1 MARHFTPGQ
10 SEALAAFALQLE
22 RIKQTFSDAD
32 RQDEHFSL
40 DGIETPDHSTA
51 SISIDEWGALLSAV
65 KTRLRLTVGEVYRP
79 DFNDT
84 QAALKAS
91 VLECV
96 DVLDQLQV
104 MLGDALTAST
114 PPDWRD
120 SRGSPSIGQRRA
132 GGEAHVSAV
141 PVSTP
146 PLLKRA
152 RAALAND

>member
-1 MARHFTPGQ
+1 VARHFTPGQ
-10 SEALAAFALQLE
+10 SQALAAFAKQLE
-22 RIKQTFSDAD
+22 RIKQTFTDVD
-32 RQDEHFSL
+32 RQDEHFAL
-40 DGIETPDHSTA
+40 YGIETPDRSTP

-65 KTRLRLTVGEVYRP
+65 KARLRLTVGEVYRP

-84 QAALKAS
+84 PAALQAS

-96 DVLDQLQV
+96 DALDQLQV
-104 MLGDALTAST
+104 MLGDALSAST

-120 SRGSPSIGQRRA
+120 SRGGPSIGKRRA
-132 GGEAHVSAV
+132 AGEAHVSAV